1 MASAQLEW
9 LVRQNIRP
17 EHGAVELSG
26 TPVHRRFFSVLA
38 LSCRSRRRVPF
49 AGQKNPL
56 QEQKFM
62 QGRTVSDIQNDLAG
76 HGNLVKDLGNVLDCL
91 QVFGFNPGQNQ
102 HLISRFDPG
111 SPGNDFAAWPYDN
124 QV

>member
-9 LVRQNIRP
+9 LVRQNIRNM
-17 EHGAVELSG
+17 GRSSRQEL
-26 TPVHRRFFSVLA
+26 PFIADFFSSAPLLPVSA
-38 LSCRSRRRVPF
+38 SSAVCR
-49 AGQKNPL
+49 AKNPL

-111 SPGNDFAAWPYDN
+111 SPGNDFAAWAYDN